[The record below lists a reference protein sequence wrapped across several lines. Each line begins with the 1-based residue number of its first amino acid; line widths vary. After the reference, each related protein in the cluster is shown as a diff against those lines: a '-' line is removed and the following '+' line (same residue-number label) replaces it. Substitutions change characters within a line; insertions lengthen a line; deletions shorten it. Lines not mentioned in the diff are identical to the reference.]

1 MIRLLTNARSPLHR
15 ILFVLG
21 FAVAIIGGL
30 SAMHTLS
37 AGDAPIDSSPTASA
51 PHSQYPVAIGGAVG
65 DAVHCAADCGTS
77 GTLPDHSML
86 LMACALAALAVALVV
101 FAPAQLARL
110 STSLGL
116 KGFGRSAARL
126 LLPARPPS
134 LLVLSIS
141 RT

>member
-1 MIRLLTNARSPLHR
+1 MIRSLTNARSPLHR
-15 ILFVLG
+15 ILVVLG

-30 SAMHTLS
+30 LAMHALS
-37 AGDAPIDSSPTASA
+37 PGDAPIDSSPTASA
-51 PHSQYPVAIGGAVG
+51 THSQYPVAIGGAVG

-77 GTLPDHSML
+77 GPLPDHSMI
-86 LMACALAALAVALVV
+86 LMVCALAALAVVLVV
-101 FAPAQLARL
+101 FAPARLARL
-110 STSLGL
+110 SPSLSL
-116 KGFGRSAARL
+116 KGLGRNAARL